1 MSKKTLIYTEGQS
14 DKYFLSWCL
23 DVWKY
28 QAHFDIFPLGG
39 KDKLFSDE
47 FCEKI
52 ENILKNNDPRYKQ
65 VCVIFDADIK
75 KENQESD
82 AGFDNKLKHIREKF
96 KEKFKEKKSDF
107 PKEQIFL
114 FPNNQNNGDLETLLL
129 KIAKHDEFLK
139 CFEKYLECI
148 KSKEHYEPIKNI
160 RKSKWYAYLEA
171 LGLENLTNINI
182 FDNKG
187 KIKEKYKEEYER
199 LKEVVDFNSQ
209 SLIPLKKFLEQFA
222 KNKQKTNPKIFQFN
236 KMYYNYLKN
245 IIEGVL

>member
-23 DVWKY
+23 DVWEY

-47 FCEKI
+47 FCKNI
-52 ENILKNNDPRYKQ
+52 ENILNNKNLRYKQ

-82 AGFDNKLKHIREKF
+82 AGFDNKLKYIREKL
-96 KEKFKEKKSDF
+96 KEKFKKKGSDF
-107 PKEQIFL
+107 PKEPIFL
-114 FPNNQNNGDLETLLL
+114 FPNNQDDGDLETLLL

-171 LGLENLTNINI
+171 LGLENLTKINI

-187 KIKEKYKEEYER
+187 KIKEKHKEEYER
-199 LKEVVDFNSQ
+199 LKEVVDFNSE
-209 SLIPLKKFLEQFA
+209 SLILLKIFLEQFA
-222 KNKQKTNPKIFQFN
+222 KNKQKN
-236 KMYYNYLKN
+236 KS
-245 IIEGVL
+245 